1 MRAHH
6 SGSRIVS
13 TIRYRDAAA
22 AIDWL
27 CDAFGFDR
35 HLIVPALDGT
45 VAHAQLVH
53 GSGMVMI
60 GTARD
65 DEYGALVR
73 PPDQSYD
80 ATTQGNYVI
89 VADPDAHHDAAFAA
103 GAHVVLPLV
112 DQIQGGRAYTCRDPE
127 GHVWT
132 FGDYDPWQDD

>member
-1 MRAHH
+1 MPAGVLIMRAHH

-80 ATTQGNYVI
+80 C
-89 VADPDAHHDAAFAA
+89 
-103 GAHVVLPLV
+103 LL
-112 DQIQGGRAYTCRDPE
+112 YTSPSPRDRQKSRMPSSA
-127 GHVWT
+127 
-132 FGDYDPWQDD
+132 